1 MMEEWRTGRLERP
14 RTGIMKE
21 CKDEKTESWLAD
33 QAVDIIL
40 VTPEE
45 AEKYGKTHCL
55 VIAPAPRE
63 GKEVYHA

>member
-1 MMEEWRTGRLERP
+1 
-14 RTGIMKE
+14 MKE
-21 CKDEKTESWLAD
+21 CKDEKTESWLVD